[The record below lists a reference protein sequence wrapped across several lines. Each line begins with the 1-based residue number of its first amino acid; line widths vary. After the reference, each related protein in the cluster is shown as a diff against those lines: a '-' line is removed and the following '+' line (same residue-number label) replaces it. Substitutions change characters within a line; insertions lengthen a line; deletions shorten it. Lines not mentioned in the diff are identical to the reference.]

1 MHDVIFF
8 FHLTINCDLNGMIM
22 KKRKYENVMTR
33 IEEIKLAK
41 CRQRHP
47 FGVVNFQMETLW
59 QQTQWS
65 VYQTNVDLLLVI
77 LVRAFRFPF
86 YFSLSL
92 HQIEWSCHLWPD
104 SHIVTPIHPTT
115 ELCTTSI
122 INAQRLQVFQRH
134 TNCTFI
140 AAFITN
146 GLFQERQR
154 ERGAEKR
161 ERER

>member
-1 MHDVIFF
+1 
-8 FHLTINCDLNGMIM
+8 MIM
-22 KKRKYENVMTR
+22 KKLKYENVMSR

-47 FGVVNFQMETLW
+47 FGVVNIQMETLW

-86 YFSLSL
+86 CLSLSL
-92 HQIEWSCHLWPD
+92 RQIEWSCAICGPTAN
-104 SHIVTPIHPTT
+104 IVTLIHPTT

-154 ERGAEKR
+154 ERSGDEGEGEMMR
-161 ERER
+161 VEYVWL